1 MERPSDDFYT
11 RHPRMD
17 LSLRAKIFI
26 PFEPLRGFRAALTE
40 RERRAATMPR
50 EDLSQERRE
59 RLSATIRQLAP
70 GDMVLVRHYARDRY
84 EWMRGLVTKVSEAD
98 ACLWVAGTRMAF
110 GDIAELE
117 RLEGSAS

>member
-1 MERPSDDFYT
+1 
-11 RHPRMD
+11 MD

-26 PFEPLRGFRAALTE
+26 PFEPLRGFRVALAE